1 MSDKFRVN
9 PEDLLQA
16 KSICTNCGS
25 KSVKNGWSYMR
36 LIHFRNPEACRI
48 SLYPEIGFWFGLVSR
63 THFRLIEF
71 AIHKDRQGKGYG
83 RLMYAELCEYLRSV
97 GLSKITLRTSMY
109 EPAINFWEK
118 VADAKV
124 VGMKKDDYELEINLE
139 NL

>member
-9 PEDLLQA
+9 PEDLRML
-16 KSICTNCGS
+16 KSISANCGS
-25 KSVKNGWSYMR
+25 KSVKEGHEFIR
-36 LIHFRNPEACRI
+36 LIYFRNPEACRL
-48 SLYPEIGFWFGLVSR
+48 SLYPEVGFWFGSITR
-63 THFRLIEF
+63 SHFRLIEF
-71 AIHKDRQGKGYG
+71 AVRKDKQGKGYG
-83 RLMYAELCEYLRSV
+83 RLLYRELCEFLRSI

-139 NL
+139 NP